1 MNESK
6 NSIFNTSKEMFYI
19 VQQYSTT
26 ILFDSV

>member
-1 MNESK
+1 MNQK